1 MYKPYSPE
9 WHRRRYLDEAIQK
22 YIEDGESSDVI
33 LDDLKDVLL
42 SWIDHYDDK
51 STTLKEVFESLPDK

>member
-33 LDDLKDVLL
+33 LGDLKDVLL